1 MLCEFGC
8 GKEAKF
14 IYSGKHCCS
23 TSFFGCPGWIK
34 TMMKDVGKMSEQEE
48 NKEKTEEK

>member
-8 GKEAKF
+8 GKEAKY

-23 TSFFGCPGWIK
+23 TSFFACPGWIK
-34 TMMKDVGKMSEQEE
+34 TMMKDVGKMNEEE